1 MQTQVS
7 TFALEFVKTREL
19 EQRLETAESNLAQMA
34 RARTQAQEQLLA
46 LSTQSSM
53 PMTLMSFQSSS
64 PQQAQRY
71 VRPS

>member
-19 EQRLETAESNLAQMA
+19 EERLETAESNLVQMA
-34 RARTQAQEQLLA
+34 RAHTQAQEQLLA
-46 LSTQSSM
+46 LATQSSM
-53 PMTLMSFQSSS
+53 PMTLMSLQSSS